1 MKKPVNIKVLFI
13 AGFGPITRDQKTS
26 RKLYEDRLGI
36 SFEEMGDGYLH
47 TDKMEGTKY
56 FALWPLSQAATSC
69 FGTDIW
75 PEDIPVPQAWLEL
88 EVEDIEIATEELRKL
103 GYKLLMAAYKEPW
116 GQTVTRFL
124 SPEGILLGI
133 VYTPWMRQENQ

>member
-13 AGFGPITRDQKTS
+13 AGFGPITKDQKAS
-26 RKLYEDRLGI
+26 RELYVDRLGI
-36 SFEEMGDGYLH
+36 SFEEMEDGYLH
-47 TDKMEGTKY
+47 TTEMEGAKY
-56 FALWPLSQAATSC
+56 FALWPLSQAAVSC

-75 PEDIPVPQAWLEL
+75 PEDIPIPQAWLEL
-88 EVEDIEIATEELRKL
+88 EVEDVEITTEELGKL
-103 GYKLLMAAYKEPW
+103 GYKLLTAAHKEPW

-133 VYTPWMRQENQ
+133 VCTPWMHQKSQ